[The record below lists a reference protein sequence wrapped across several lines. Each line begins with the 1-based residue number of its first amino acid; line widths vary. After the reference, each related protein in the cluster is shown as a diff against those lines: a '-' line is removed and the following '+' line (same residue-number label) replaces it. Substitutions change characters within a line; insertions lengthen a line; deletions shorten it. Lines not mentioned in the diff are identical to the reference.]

1 MNMNH
6 SSTLKRHHFVPITNV
21 GLVSTIFDTTQ
32 VNIMRTFEV
41 FDMRRIWLV
50 EKVFLVLIPFQS
62 VYHPKTFITR

>member
-50 EKVFLVLIPFQS
+50 EKVF
-62 VYHPKTFITR
+62 